1 MGLRVEYFYDDE
13 SHNWG
18 FVVPSLHIVGSG
30 ETREDAEREARDAI
44 LFTLEG
50 EDEPVPKDAT
60 VVECGDARP
69 LVKP

>member
-18 FVVPSLHIVGSG
+18 SVVPSLYIVGSG
-30 ETREDAEREARDAI
+30 ETREEAEQEARDAI

-50 EDEPVPKDAT
+50 EDEPVPEGHELSHFRISLDRAS
-60 VVECGDARP
+60 
-69 LVKP
+69 